1 MSGFCL
7 CGNPPGKQ
15 KPSTSTV
22 LSPMEESNKTLSIGI
37 AGFCLQQKL
46 FFFTRIRVW
55 ISASFQSSVDFL
67 KELLLFDG
75 NFFFWRGAVCYF
87 PIGLILHCPYG
98 KLSAEFGEKK
108 ANLAI
113 YPPTA
118 ISLKTRGPP
127 NRVDWS

>member
-1 MSGFCL
+1 MGRKWEVSGFCL

-22 LSPMEESNKTLSIGI
+22 LSPIEESNKTLSIGI

-75 NFFFWRGAVCYF
+75 NFFLEGCSLLF
-87 PIGLILHCPYG
+87 PHW
-98 KLSAEFGEKK
+98 
-108 ANLAI
+108 
-113 YPPTA
+113 
-118 ISLKTRGPP
+118 
-127 NRVDWS
+127 VDFALPLR